1 MILSL
6 SYAILSLMA
15 RKTRDAISDLVRNA
29 NKLWF
34 LIICV
39 FVFIMPPEGAEIA
52 GQLVKAPPPP
62 PVLKRSTT
70 RYETRRFAYGGTM
83 TIVGPPQGSI
93 SIEGWQRNEVEITA
107 DIEWQAN
114 TEQDLTLLA
123 AVDNF
128 VLDEDA
134 DHLRIVTTGTHDK
147 VFMRRI
153 GKRFPKTLLGMPWKI
168 DYRIKI
174 PMVTD
179 LEINTGNGALK
190 LTGVEGAI
198 RVTALESNATFSLTG
213 GSVMLTV
220 GRGSIKLDV
229 PTRSWRGAGA
239 EVRLAQGE
247 LTVSL
252 PVGFNADINADI
264 LRTGTIANDYPTLV
278 PRERAG
284 STARSLKAS
293 TGSGGATLSFT
304 VGDGTISIK
313 QTSVGP

>member
-1 MILSL
+1 MI
-6 SYAILSLMA
+6 
-15 RKTRDAISDLVRNA
+15 RETRNRISRRPPRHNRRFC
-29 NKLWF
+29 F

-39 FVFIMPPEGAEIA
+39 FIFSAAFGGADIA
-52 GQLVKAPPPP
+52 GQSPKGSPPPP
-62 PVLKRSTT
+62 PLLKRTTT
-70 RYETRRFAYGGTM
+70 RYETRRFAYGGTL

-93 SIEGWQRNEVEITA
+93 AIEGWQKNEVEISA

-153 GKRFPKTLLGMPWKI
+153 AKRFPKTLLGMPWRI
-168 DYRIKI
+168 DYRIKV
-174 PMVTD
+174 PAVTD
-179 LEINTGNGALK
+179 LEINTGNGPLRLA
-190 LTGVEGAI
+190 GVEGAMRI
-198 RVTALESNATFSLTG
+198 TALESDATLTLTG

-229 PTRSWRGAGA
+229 PTRSWRGAGIEA
-239 EVRLAQGE
+239 RLALGE
-247 LTVSL
+247 LTVGL
-252 PVGFNADINADI
+252 PAGFNADIDADI
-264 LRTGTIANDYPTLV
+264 LRTGAIANAYPGLV

-284 STARSLKAS
+284 STPRSLKAS

-313 QTSVGP
+313 QMSVTP

>member
-1 MILSL
+1 
-6 SYAILSLMA
+6 MA
-15 RKTRDAISDLVRNA
+15 GKTRDVISDRFVRNA

-39 FVFIMPPEGAEIA
+39 CVLAVPPEGAEIA
-52 GQLVKAPPPP
+52 GQSLKAPPAP
-62 PVLKRSTT
+62 PVLKRTTT
-70 RYETRRFAYGGTM
+70 RYETRRFAYGGTV
-83 TIVGPPQGSI
+83 TIVGPPRGSI
-93 SIEGWQRNEVEITA
+93 AIEGWQRNEVEITA

-114 TEQDLTLLA
+114 TEQELTLLA

-147 VFMRRI
+147 VFMRRVA
-153 GKRFPKTLLGMPWKI
+153 KRFPKTLLGMPWKI
-168 DYRIKI
+168 DYRIKV

-179 LEINTGNGALK
+179 LEINTGNGPLK
-190 LTGVEGAI
+190 LAGVEGAI
-198 RVTALESNATFSLTG
+198 RATALESNATFSLTG
-213 GSVMLTV
+213 GSIMLTV

-239 EVRLAQGE
+239 EVRLALGE
-247 LTVSL
+247 LTVGL
-252 PVGFNADINADI
+252 PAGFNADINADI
-264 LRTGTIANDYPTLV
+264 LRTGTIANDYPALV

-284 STARSLKAS
+284 STPRSLKAS

-313 QTSVGP
+313 QMSVGP